1 MNTAIVVGC
10 SSYEDPD
17 IAPLRFA
24 ARDAQAVAR
33 VLRDSCDVPEQRL
46 VLMHDDAADPWL
58 RPTKSNILRQLVRA
72 RDLSADGI
80 LYFFFSG
87 HGIQSRS
94 GTQYLLPL
102 DCVSD
107 EIEDTA
113 LPFDRIVQHLGRA
126 DAPHTVLMLDA
137 CRNVVEGGKSA
148 GGAGQV
154 DIAALCPSGVV
165 SLCSCQPGRVS
176 YEAEALQAG
185 IFSAALCEALSDVGR
200 CRTVHELDTYLA
212 RRVPELAV
220 AHGKP
225 RQTPFSRVEPLGV
238 QHLELVSPALGGAW
252 AAATPLGAEVRSRR
266 VPPVA
271 SARRTSLVAV
281 DFGTSYSLI
290 AALDTDGKPLVL
302 PGPDNRLVVPS
313 VVHLLP
319 GSDYL
324 VGAAAVEAERFRP
337 EATIRHVKR
346 RLGTTRGY
354 TVDGRSISPEL
365 AASLILRSLRR
376 NAEEALGTPVS
387 RCVASYPANFSR
399 AQLAALREAFRL
411 AEWDVVR
418 FVGEP
423 NLAALVTEAADEQE
437 ILVVDLGGGT
447 FDVALMEYMRI
458 DDESS
463 LAEVKS
469 SVGSQ
474 FIGGLDFDE
483 ALFDYAVDQLRGR
496 HGYRDELTPEI
507 EALIRREAERAKRE
521 LGRQESVSMLLTDL
535 PDGGQGYRDIS
546 ITLDRPTFRL
556 LTQHM
561 TAGVRTTLREALR
574 YAAPQSKPAV
584 FLAGQGGRVFT
595 VQEVL
600 AEFGLV
606 QLGGGAPETAVV
618 RGGAVQA
625 GVLAGDVK
633 DVLMLDV
640 LHYGIAV
647 GCAYVAHP
655 DNDEDFTVVDADPA
669 GNRRRLTVVEPQT
682 TIPNK
687 RDQALRLSGGPG
699 SVHTLEVYELL
710 SGDPQ
715 LIERREVASRTG
727 YVEVVVDVDANA
739 FVRVE
744 VVEVSR
750 AEVVASRRRIREQA
764 RQELDR
770 RRREP

>member
-24 ARDAQAVAR
+24 ARDAQAVAQ
-33 VLRDSCDVPEQRL
+33 VLRDGCDVPEQRL
-46 VLMHDDAADPWL
+46 VLMHDQAGDPWL

-72 RDLSADGI
+72 RDLTPDGI

-102 DCVSD
+102 DCVA
-107 EIEDTA
+107 EELEDTA

-176 YEAEALQAG
+176 YEAEALQSG

-212 RRVPELAV
+212 RRVPELAA

-238 QHLELVSPALGGAW
+238 QHLQLVSPARGGAW
-252 AAATPLGAEVRSRR
+252 TAATPLGTEVRSRP
-266 VPPVA
+266 VPQLLRLSAKPV
-271 SARRTSLVAV
+271 VAV
-281 DFGTSYSLI
+281 DFGTSYSLV
-290 AALDTDGKPLVL
+290 AALDDAGRPVVL

-313 VVHLLP
+313 VVHFLP

-324 VGAAAVEAERFRP
+324 VGTAAVEAERFRP

-346 RLGTTRGY
+346 RLGSDRGY
-354 TVDGRSISPEL
+354 AVDGRSVSPEL
-365 AASLILRSLRR
+365 VASLILRSLRR
-376 NAEEALGTPVS
+376 NAEEALGAPVT
-387 RCVASYPANFSR
+387 RCVASYPANFNR
-399 AQLAALREAFRL
+399 AQVAALHEAFRL
-411 AEWDVVR
+411 AEWEVIR

-423 NLAALVTEAADEQE
+423 NLAGIVTDAGEDDQ

-447 FDVALMEYMRI
+447 FDVALLEY
-458 DDESS
+458 EHGV
-463 LAEVKS
+463 AELKS

-496 HGYRDELTPEI
+496 HGYHNELTPEI
-507 EALIRREAERAKRE
+507 EALIRQEAERAKRE
-521 LGRQESVSMLLTDL
+521 LGRQEAASLLLTDL
-535 PDGGQGYRDIS
+535 PDGQQGYRDVS
-546 ITLDRPTFRL
+546 IGIDRPTFRL

-561 TAGVRTTLREALR
+561 SAGIRAKIREALR
-574 YAAPQSKPAV
+574 YTLPGEDKPVV
-584 FLAGQGGRVFT
+584 FLAGQGGRIFT
-595 VQEVL
+595 VGEIL
-600 AEFGLV
+600 AELGLDRV
-606 QLGGGAPETAVV
+606 VGGSPETAVV

-625 GVLAGDVK
+625 GILTGQVNDL
-633 DVLMLDV
+633 LILNL
-640 LHYGIAV
+640 LHYDIVV
-647 GCAYVAHP
+647 GCTKTAHP
-655 DNDEDFTVVDADPA
+655 DNDEDFAVVAVDPVRHRA
-669 GNRRRLTVVEPQT
+669 HEKLVEAQT
-682 TIPNK
+682 TIPTK
-687 RDQALRLSGGPG
+687 RSEAFQLSDGPG
-699 SVHTLEVYELL
+699 RAHVVEVFERLAGELQ
-710 SGDPQ
+710 P
-715 LIERREVASRTG
+715 IERREVSSRTG
-727 YVEVVVDVDANA
+727 YVEVIIDVDANA
-739 FVRVE
+739 LVRVE
-744 VVEVSR
+744 VREADR
-750 AEVVASRRRIREQA
+750 AEFVASRKRVRESV
-764 RQELDR
+764 RQELERQR
-770 RRREP
+770 RKP

>member
-33 VLRDSCDVPEQRL
+33 VLRDSCDVPAERL
-46 VLMHDDAADPWL
+46 VLMHDEAADPWL

-72 RDLSADGI
+72 RDLTADGI

-94 GTQYLLPL
+94 GTQFLLPL

-113 LPFDRIVQHLGRA
+113 LPFDRVVQHLGRA

-176 YEAEALQAG
+176 YEAEALQSG
-185 IFSAALCEALSDVGR
+185 IFSAALCEALSDIGR

-238 QHLELVSPALGGAW
+238 QHLELVSPSRGGAW
-252 AAATPLGAEVRSRR
+252 AAATPLGVEVRTRR
-266 VPPVA
+266 VPPVPR
-271 SARRTSLVAV
+271 ARPSSMVAV
-281 DFGTSYSLI
+281 DFGTSYSLV

-319 GSDYL
+319 GSDYV

-337 EATIRHVKR
+337 EATIRHAKR
-346 RLGTTRGY
+346 RLGTDRGY

-376 NAEEALGTPVS
+376 NAEEALGIPVT

-411 AEWDVVR
+411 AEWDAVR

-423 NLAALVTEAADEQE
+423 NLAGMVTDAAEEDQ

-447 FDVALMEYMRI
+447 FDVALVDYLHGI
-458 DDESS
+458 
-463 LAEVKS
+463 AELRS

-496 HGYRDELTPEI
+496 HGYHGELTPEI

-521 LGRQESVSMLLTDL
+521 LGRQESATMLLTDL
-535 PDGGQGYRDIS
+535 PDGQQGYRDVS
-546 ITLDRPTFRL
+546 IGIDRPTFRL

-561 TAGVRTTLREALR
+561 TAGIRTKIREALR
-574 YAAPQSKPAV
+574 YAAPDSPKPSV
-584 FLAGQGGRVFT
+584 FLAGQGGRIFT

-600 AEFGLV
+600 AEFDLV
-606 QLGGGAPETAVV
+606 QAGGGSPETAVV

-625 GVLAGDVK
+625 GVLTGEVGDV
-633 DVLMLDV
+633 LLLNV
-640 LHYGIAV
+640 LHYGVAL

-655 DNDEDFTVVDADPA
+655 DNDEDFTVVDAEPVH
-669 GNRRRLTVVEPQT
+669 NRQQLTVIEAQT
-682 TIPNK
+682 TIPTK
-687 RDQALRLSGGPG
+687 RSEAVRLSNGAGRT
-699 SVHTLEVYELL
+699 HTLEVYELL
-710 SGDPQ
+710 SGERQ
-715 LIERREVASRTG
+715 LMERREVTSATG
-727 YVEVVVDVDANA
+727 HVEVVVDIDANSI
-739 FVRVE
+739 VRIE
-744 VVEVSR
+744 VADVLR
-750 AEVVASRRRIREQA
+750 ADVIARRKQI
-764 RQELDR
+764 
-770 RRREP
+770 RREAENQRKRT